1 MATLTGFPAPDSD
14 AYHSVTGRVGN
25 YQMIK
30 TMRAIV
36 GSMLL
41 AGMTL
46 APSAANAQMIQCAP
60 FARMFSGIQLFGAAA
75 SWWNQAVGKYLR
87 GDTPMV
93 GAVMVF
99 KAIGSM
105 RSGHV
110 ATVTQVVSDRVI
122 KITHANW
129 SIINGRRG
137 QVERDVTVVDA
148 SPNNDWSRVKVWF
161 APIGKVGTTAY
172 PVNGFIYKKA
182 GSSTAD
188 AVETVQG

>member
-1 MATLTGFPAPDSD
+1 MT
-14 AYHSVTGRVGN
+14 R
-25 YQMIK
+25 
-30 TMRAIV
+30 TMRAMI

-41 AGMTL
+41 ACMAI
-46 APSAANAQMIQCAP
+46 APSAAQAQSIQCAP

-87 GDTPMV
+87 GSTPQI
-93 GAVMVF
+93 GSVMVF

-110 ATVTQVVSDRVI
+110 ATVTKVVSDRVI

-129 SIINGRRG
+129 SVINGRRG

-148 SPNNDWSRVKVWF
+148 SPSNDWSQVKVWF
-161 APIGKVGTTAY
+161 APIGKVGNTAY
-172 PVNGFIYKKA
+172 PVNGFIYKDGA
-182 GSSTAD
+182 ESTAA
-188 AVETVQG
+188 AVQALQSAEG

>member
-1 MATLTGFPAPDSD
+1 MTRTTRA
-14 AYHSVTGRVGN
+14 
-25 YQMIK
+25 MI
-30 TMRAIV
+30 

-41 AGMTL
+41 ACMAI
-46 APSAANAQMIQCAP
+46 APSAAQAQTIQCAP

-87 GDTPMV
+87 GSTPQI
-93 GAVMVF
+93 GSVMVF

-110 ATVTQVVSDRVI
+110 ATVTKVVSDRVI

-129 SIINGRRG
+129 SVINGRRG

-148 SPNNDWSRVKVWF
+148 SPSNDWSQVKVWF
-161 APIGKVGTTAY
+161 APIGKVGNKAY
-172 PVNGFIYKKA
+172 PVNGFIYKD
-182 GSSTAD
+182 GSTSTAA
-188 AVETVQG
+188 AVQALQSAEG

>member
-1 MATLTGFPAPDSD
+1 MLPITGYGFGGV
-14 AYHSVTGRVGN
+14 YHMT
-25 YQMIK
+25 K

-41 AGMTL
+41 ACMAV
-46 APSAANAQMIQCAP
+46 APAAANAQTIQCAP
-60 FARMFSGIQLFGAAA
+60 FARMFSGIQLFGTAA

-87 GDTPMV
+87 GNTPEI

-110 ATVTQVVSDRVI
+110 ATVTQVVSDRVL

-129 SIINGRRG
+129 SVINGRRG

-148 SPNNDWSRVKVWF
+148 SPSNDWSQVKVWF
-161 APIGKVGTTAY
+161 APIGKVGIKAY
-172 PVNGFIYKKA
+172 PVDGFIYQDGK
-182 GSSTAD
+182 STVFA
-188 AVETVQG
+188 AEIKGQEG